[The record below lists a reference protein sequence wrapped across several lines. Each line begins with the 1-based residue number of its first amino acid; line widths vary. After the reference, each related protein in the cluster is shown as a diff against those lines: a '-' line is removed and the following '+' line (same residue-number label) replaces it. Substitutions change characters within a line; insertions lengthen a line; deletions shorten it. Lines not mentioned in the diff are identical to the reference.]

1 MTRFLSEKELYPV
14 VRQLSSKS
22 EDVFWV
28 ASPYLGLRAHQVFS
42 HKIVDAPPKDVRFI
56 FGLDERAVR
65 EGAVNPHEIEYF
77 QKLFNNRNI
86 RTNSTFHAKL
96 YVFDKKALVTSANL
110 SQTAFQRNVEV
121 GALVEGE
128 QVEKIKRFYEKL
140 WNDSDPIG
148 NLDKYKKICDKARR
162 TKEWDESS
170 GIYRKSK
177 RRHTKIEPW
186 DERFLGWII
195 SFHEKMKPGTVS
207 EVRRATG
214 WKRNWITGIDRE
226 IFDLMKKRH
235 IVFLVDMFSRRKTL
249 SMVRVKDKRRVETG
263 EGEYHFAYKPQ
274 KDAKVDTDK
283 IMTELRRLG
292 LATFRGLKSHYGQ
305 KLTYP
310 QVAKLMKIT
319 KA

>member
-56 FGLDERAVR
+56 FGLDERAVG

-77 QKLFNNRNI
+77 QKLFDNRNI
-86 RTNSTFHAKL
+86 RTNSALHAKL
-96 YVFDKKALVTSANL
+96 YIFDKKALVTSANL
-110 SQTAFQRNVEV
+110 SQTAFQRNIEV

-128 QVEKIKRFYEKL
+128 QVEKIKRFYVKL

-148 NLDKYKKICDKARR
+148 NLDNYKKIWDRARR

-186 DERFLGWII
+186 GEQFLGWII
-195 SFHEKMKPGTVS
+195 PVFEEMKPETAS
-207 EVRRATG
+207 KVRRATG
-214 WKRNWITGIDRE
+214 WKPPNWITGIDRE
-226 IFDLMKKRH
+226 IFDLMKKGH
-235 IVFLVDMFSRRKTL
+235 VVFLVNMFSKRKTL
-249 SMVRVKDKRRVETG
+249 SMVRVKDKQRVETE
-263 EGEYHFAYKPQ
+263 EGDYHFAYRPE
-274 KDAKVDTDK
+274 KDAEVGIDK
-283 IMTELRRLG
+283 IMNELTRLD
-292 LATFRGLKSHYGQ
+292 LATCLKSHYGR

-310 QVAKLMKIT
+310 QIAKLIKAT